1 MEIRYR
7 ALSHDGGAEL
17 EEQAARSTFWELPPA
32 TRPTDPEFDK
42 QMWIQSVLY
51 RWGICGYTAYVSTGD
66 VGSVERPAATVFFA
80 PGGYFPGV
88 GALPSGPVSSD
99 AVLVSTVFVDQPYMG
114 LYLEHSLIETV
125 MTEAER
131 RGVKAVE
138 AFGRNDAD
146 AAPGGIDG
154 PDGPTGPGAYTPEGY
169 RGWEER
175 PPVTSPTWRVLRC
188 FQRTSSSRRGSPS
201 SAGTRGSRGTAGRSS
216 RGRRCSARRRRTP
229 TPCSTMSGHCRRCSA
244 GRGGDTGR
252 RRYRRS
258 SSSSSLKV

>member
-1 MEIRYR
+1 VEIRYR

-175 PPVTSPTWRVLRC
+175 PAGDITDLESAPVL
-188 FQRTSSSRRGSPS
+188 
-201 SAGTRGSRGTAGRSS
+201 SADILEQEGFTVVGRHP
-216 RGRRCSARRRRTP
+216 RFP
-229 TPCSTMSGHCRRCSA
+229 
-244 GRGGDTGR
+244 
-252 RRYRRS
+252 RYRREIES
-258 SSSSSLKV
+258 RSSLFSTPPADAHALLNDVRPLSTVLGGSGR